1 MRERASGV
9 GLAEGAAIPW
19 GIGAARPCPRLDPAN
34 GSHALSECRD
44 TSGIRAHQPLAL
56 LMWTRGRK
64 RWASDLLHAERFG
77 LEVWGKRDGQI

>member
-19 GIGAARPCPRLDPAN
+19 GIGAARPCPQLDPAN
-34 GSHALSECRD
+34 GSHTLSESRD
-44 TSGIRAHQPLAL
+44 TSGIRAHQPVAL

-64 RWASDLLHAERFG
+64 RWA
-77 LEVWGKRDGQI
+77 KRYACAMHKG